1 MSSRR
6 SFCKNNRYW
15 QGDAILLNVND
26 RFNAIIPSRFTRF
39 ELCLPQKDVDV
50 TNDRFQLQ
58 STGDNS
64 ACITSFQLNGT
75 QIFLGPED
83 NQTLFW
89 IDENQSRCDKQQVV
103 TKEITVQNGQV
114 ISSEC
119 KGIPMTTSTSPTV
132 GTIFTNTVTKVRL

>member
-1 MSSRR
+1 M
-6 SFCKNNRYW
+6 
-15 QGDAILLNVND
+15 
-26 RFNAIIPSRFTRF
+26 
-39 ELCLPQKDVDV
+39 

-89 IDENQSRCDKQQVV
+89 IDENQSRCDKQQVS

-119 KGIPMTTSTSPTV
+119 IGIPMTTSTLPTV